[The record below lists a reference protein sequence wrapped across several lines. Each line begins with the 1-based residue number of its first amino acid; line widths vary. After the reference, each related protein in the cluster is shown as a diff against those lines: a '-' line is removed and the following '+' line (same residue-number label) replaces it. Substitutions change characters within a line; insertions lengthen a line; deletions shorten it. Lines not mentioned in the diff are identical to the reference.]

1 VTDATDH
8 APRTG
13 TTLPPDALDQ
23 PRRVHLVGIGGAG
36 MSGIARIL
44 LQRGHEV
51 SGSDLRDGRTL
62 SELRALGA
70 RVEVGHDGANLGD
83 AELVVISTA
92 VPADN
97 PELAAARREGR
108 TVLRRAEMLAGLMTR
123 DRRILIA
130 GTHGKTTTT
139 SMTVVAM
146 HAAGRDPSFAIGGSL
161 NESGT
166 NAHGG
171 EDDVFVA
178 EADESDRSFLVYQP
192 DLAVVTNLEHDHPD
206 EFPDEASV
214 IDAFLGFLARRSE
227 GAPAVLCADDP
238 GALALADRIDGPVIT
253 YGTDPRADL
262 RLLVGDDGIHRLRRG
277 GDELATFSL
286 GVPGRHNL
294 LNAGAALA
302 ACEWLG
308 VDVQRAADGL
318 ARFTGAARRFQR
330 LGEVRG
336 ITVIDDYAHH
346 PTELRA
352 TLAAARSTAPERLV
366 VVVQPHRY
374 SRTEVLGAEL
384 GRAAAAAELVVV
396 TDVYA
401 SSEDPVPGVTG
412 RIVADAASAAGATVV
427 YEPHLT
433 DVVEALAERVRPGDL
448 VLTTGAGDVTQVG
461 PALLAKLGGG
471 S

>member
-1 VTDATDH
+1 VDDVNPAL
-8 APRTG
+8 A
-13 TTLPPDALDQ
+13 PDALDR

-44 LQRGHEV
+44 LQRGHQV
-51 SGSDLRDGRTL
+51 SGSDLQDGRTL
-62 SELRALGA
+62 AELRALGA
-70 RVEVGHDGANLGD
+70 RTEVGHAAEHLGD

-92 VPADN
+92 VPAGN
-97 PELAAARREGR
+97 PELVAAHESGR
-108 TVLRRAEMLAGLMTR
+108 TVLRRAEMLAALMVR

-139 SMTVVAM
+139 SMTVVAL
-146 HAAGRDPSFAIGGSL
+146 HAAGQDPSFAIGGSL

-171 EDDVFVA
+171 HDEVFVA
-178 EADESDRSFLVYQP
+178 EADESDRSFLVYRP
-192 DLAVVTNLEHDHPD
+192 DLAVVTNLEHDHP
-206 EFPDEASV
+206 EQFPDEASV
-214 IDAFLGFLARRSE
+214 VEAFREFLDRRSPD
-227 GAPAVLCADDP
+227 APAVLCADDP
-238 GALALADRIDGPVIT
+238 GALALAEGLRGPVVT

-262 RLLVGDDGIHRLRRG
+262 RLLPGEDGTHRLRRAG
-277 GDELATFSL
+277 EGLATFTL

-308 VDVQRAADGL
+308 VDLQEAASGL
-318 ARFTGAARRFQR
+318 GRFTGAARRFQR

-336 ITVIDDYAHH
+336 VVVVDDYAHH

-352 TLAAARSTAPERLV
+352 TLAAARGTGPERVV

-374 SRTEVLGAEL
+374 SRTQVLGAEL
-384 GRAAAAAELVVV
+384 GRAAAAAELVIV

-401 SSEDPVPGVTG
+401 SSEIPVPGVTG
-412 RIVADAASAAGATVV
+412 RIVADAASAAGAAVV

-433 DVVEALAERVRPGDL
+433 DVVEVLADRVRPGDL

-461 PALLAKLGGG
+461 PALLAKLGGTA
-471 S
+471 

>member
-1 VTDATDH
+1 MQHDQDV
-8 APRTG
+8 
-13 TTLPPDALDQ
+13 LPADALTV
-23 PRRVHLVGIGGAG
+23 PRKVHLVGVGGAG

-51 SGSDLRDGRTL
+51 SGSDLQDGRTL
-62 SELRALGA
+62 GELRALGA
-70 RVEVGHDGANLGD
+70 RVVVGHDAANVGD
-83 AELVVISTA
+83 AEFVVISTA

-97 PELAAARREGR
+97 PELVAARDTGR
-108 TVLRRAEMLAGLMTR
+108 TVLRRAEMLAALMIT
-123 DRRILIA
+123 DRRILVA

-139 SMTVVAM
+139 SMTVVAL

-171 EDDVFVA
+171 ADDVFVA
-178 EADESDRSFLVYQP
+178 EADESDRSFLVYRP

-206 EFPDEASV
+206 EFADEAAV
-214 IDAFLGFLARRSE
+214 VDAFRAFLDRRTE

-238 GALALADRIDGPVIT
+238 GTFALAQEVTGPVVT

-262 RLLVGDDGIHRLRRG
+262 RLLPGADGTHRLRRDG
-277 GDELATFSL
+277 EELAAFSL

-308 VDVQRAADGL
+308 VDLEEAAAGL
-318 ARFTGAARRFQR
+318 SRFTGAARRFQR

-336 ITVIDDYAHH
+336 VVVVDDYAHH

-352 TLAAARSTAPERLV
+352 TLAAARSTGPERVV

-374 SRTEVLGAEL
+374 SRTQLLGAEL
-384 GRAAAAAELVVV
+384 GRAAAAAEVVVV

-401 SSEDPVPGVTG
+401 SSETPVPGVTG
-412 RIVADAASAAGATVV
+412 RLVADAAEGAGATVV

-433 DVVEALAERVRPGDL
+433 DVVDALADRVRPGDL
-448 VLTTGAGDVTQVG
+448 VLITGAGDVTQVG
-461 PALLAKLGGG
+461 PALLARLGGDA
-471 S
+471 

>member
-1 VTDATDH
+1 VEDLNPAF
-8 APRTG
+8 A
-13 TTLPPDALDQ
+13 LDALDR

-44 LQRGHEV
+44 LQRGHQV
-51 SGSDLRDGRTL
+51 SGSDLQDGRAL
-62 SELRALGA
+62 AELRALGA
-70 RVEVGHDGANLGD
+70 RTEVGHAAEHLGD
-83 AELVVISTA
+83 ADIVVISTA

-97 PELAAARREGR
+97 PELVAAREEGR
-108 TVLRRAEMLAGLMTR
+108 RVLRRAEMLAALMVR

-139 SMTVVAM
+139 SMTVVAL
-146 HAAGRDPSFAIGGSL
+146 HAAGRDPSFAIGGAL

-171 EDDVFVA
+171 RDDVFVA
-178 EADESDRSFLVYQP
+178 EADESDRSFLFYQP

-206 EFPDEASV
+206 QFPDEASV
-214 IDAFLGFLARRSE
+214 VEAFRDFLDRRNPN
-227 GAPAVLCADDP
+227 APAVLCADDP
-238 GALALADRIDGPVIT
+238 GALALAEDLRGPVVT
-253 YGTDPRADL
+253 YGIDPRADL
-262 RLLVGDDGIHRLRRG
+262 RLLPGEEGIHRLRRAG
-277 GDELATFSL
+277 EELATFSL
-286 GVPGRHNL
+286 GIPGRHNL

-308 VDVQRAADGL
+308 VDLQEAASGL

-336 ITVIDDYAHH
+336 VVVVDDYAHH

-352 TLAAARSTAPERLV
+352 TLAAARSTGPERVV

-374 SRTEVLGAEL
+374 SRTQLLGAEL

-401 SSEDPVPGVTG
+401 SSETPVPGVTG
-412 RIVADAASAAGATVV
+412 RIVADAAASAGATVV

-433 DVVEALAERVRPGDL
+433 DVVEVLADRVRPGDL

-461 PALLAKLGGG
+461 PALLAKLGGLT
-471 S
+471 

>member
-1 VTDATDH
+1 VNDTTDAL
-8 APRTG
+8 A
-13 TTLPPDALDQ
+13 PDALDR

-51 SGSDLRDGRTL
+51 SGSDLQDGRTL
-62 SELRALGA
+62 AELRALGA
-70 RVEVGHDGANLGD
+70 RTEVGHEASNLGE
-83 AELVVISTA
+83 AEIVVISTA
-92 VPADN
+92 VPTDN
-97 PELAAARREGR
+97 PELVAAQQEGR
-108 TVLRRAEMLAGLMTR
+108 QVLRRAEMLAALMVR
-123 DRRILIA
+123 DQRILIA
-130 GTHGKTTTT
+130 GTHGKTTVT
-139 SMTVVAM
+139 SMTVVAL

-171 EDDVFVA
+171 DDGVFVA
-178 EADESDRSFLVYQP
+178 EADESDRSFLVYRP

-206 EFPDEASV
+206 QFPDEGSV
-214 IDAFLGFLARRSE
+214 VDAFRAFLDRRTPD
-227 GAPAVLCADDP
+227 APAILCADDP
-238 GALALADRIDGPVIT
+238 GAIALADGLRGPVVT

-262 RLLVGDDGIHRLRRG
+262 RLLPGEDGTHRLRRDG
-277 GDELATFSL
+277 VELATFTL

-308 VDVQRAADGL
+308 VDLQQAATGL

-336 ITVIDDYAHH
+336 VSVVDDYAHH

-352 TLAAARSTAPERLV
+352 TLSAARSTGPERVV

-374 SRTEVLGAEL
+374 SRTQVLGAEL
-384 GRAAAAAELVVV
+384 GRAAAAAEIVVV

-401 SSEDPVPGVTG
+401 SSETPVPGVTG
-412 RIVADAASAAGATVV
+412 RIVADAAEAAGATVV
-427 YEPHLT
+427 YEPHLA
-433 DVVEALAERVRPGDL
+433 DVVDALAERVRPGDL
-448 VLTTGAGDVTQVG
+448 VLITGAGDVTQVG
-461 PALLAKLGGG
+461 PALLARLGGDA
-471 S
+471 

>member
-1 VTDATDH
+1 VQDHHDA
-8 APRTG
+8 
-13 TTLPPDALDQ
+13 LPADALDQ

-44 LQRGHEV
+44 LQRGHQV
-51 SGSDLRDGRTL
+51 SGSDLQDGRTL
-62 SELRALGA
+62 AELRALGA
-70 RVEVGHDGANLGD
+70 RTEVGHAAEHLGD
-83 AELVVISTA
+83 SEIVVISTA

-97 PELAAARREGR
+97 PELVAAREGGR
-108 TVLRRAEMLAGLMTR
+108 KILRRAEMLAALMVR
-123 DRRILIA
+123 DQRILIA

-139 SMTVVAM
+139 SMTVVAL

-171 EDDVFVA
+171 DDGVFVA
-178 EADESDRSFLVYQP
+178 EADESDRSFLVYRP
-192 DLAVVTNLEHDHPD
+192 DLAVVTNLEHDHP
-206 EFPDEASV
+206 EQFPDEASV
-214 IDAFLGFLARRSE
+214 VVAFREFLERRNPD
-227 GAPAVLCADDP
+227 APAVLCADDP
-238 GALALADRIDGPVIT
+238 GAFALAEGLRGPVVT

-262 RLLVGDDGIHRLRRG
+262 RLLPGEDGTHRLRRAG
-277 GDELATFSL
+277 EELATFTL
-286 GVPGRHNL
+286 GIPGRHNL

-302 ACEWLG
+302 ACEFLG
-308 VDVQRAADGL
+308 VDLQEAASGL

-336 ITVIDDYAHH
+336 ISVVDDYAHH

-352 TLAAARSTAPERLV
+352 TLAAARSTQPERLV

-374 SRTEVLGAEL
+374 SRTQVLGAEL

-401 SSEDPVPGVTG
+401 SSETPVPGVTG
-412 RIVADAASAAGATVV
+412 RIVADAAADAGATVI
-427 YEPHLT
+427 YEPHLG
-433 DVVEALAERVRPGDL
+433 DVVDALVERVRPGDL

-461 PALLAKLGGG
+461 PALLAKLGGHA
-471 S
+471 

>member
-1 VTDATDH
+1 VQDHHDA
-8 APRTG
+8 
-13 TTLPPDALDQ
+13 LPADALDR

-44 LQRGHEV
+44 LQRGHQV
-51 SGSDLRDGRTL
+51 SGSDLQDGRTL
-62 SELRALGA
+62 AELRALGA
-70 RVEVGHDGANLGD
+70 RTEVGHAAEHLGD
-83 AELVVISTA
+83 SEIVVISTA
-92 VPADN
+92 VPPDN
-97 PELAAARREGR
+97 PELVAAREGDR
-108 TVLRRAEMLAGLMTR
+108 QVLRRAEMLAALMVR
-123 DRRILIA
+123 DQRILIA

-139 SMTVVAM
+139 SMTVVAL

-171 EDDVFVA
+171 DDDVFVA
-178 EADESDRSFLVYQP
+178 EADESDRSFLVYRP
-192 DLAVVTNLEHDHPD
+192 DLAVVTNLEHDHP
-206 EFPDEASV
+206 EQFPDEASV
-214 IDAFLGFLARRSE
+214 VDAFREFLDRRNPD
-227 GAPAVLCADDP
+227 APAVLCADDP
-238 GALALADRIDGPVIT
+238 GAFALAEGLRGPVVT

-262 RLLVGDDGIHRLRRG
+262 RLLPGEDGTHRLRRAG
-277 GDELATFSL
+277 EELATFSL
-286 GVPGRHNL
+286 GIPGRHNL

-302 ACEWLG
+302 ACEFLG
-308 VDVQRAADGL
+308 VDLQEAATGL

-336 ITVIDDYAHH
+336 VSVVDDYAHH

-352 TLAAARSTAPERLV
+352 TLAAARSTEPGRLV

-374 SRTEVLGAEL
+374 SRTQVLGAEL
-384 GRAAAAAELVVV
+384 GRAAAAAELVIV

-401 SSEDPVPGVTG
+401 SSETPVPGVTG
-412 RIVADAASAAGATVV
+412 RIVADAAAAAGATVV

-433 DVVEALAERVRPGDL
+433 DVVDVLAERVRPGDL

-471 S
+471 A